1 MTKQEPSSSGFSLK
15 KEGLMP
21 QEEMLEVG
29 KKSKSL
35 SIGIPKENQKTESR
49 VALTPE
55 AVEILVDEGHEVIIE
70 RKAGEGANYS
80 DTDYS
85 ECGGFI
91 VDEKKEVFK
100 CDIILKIAPF
110 SQTDTKYLKGNQLVI
125 SALHLNSQKRENI
138 KALMDSKVTAIAFE
152 YLMDDRGSYTVERSM
167 DAISGNTAILIAAE
181 HLSKMNN
188 GKGVMLGGITGI
200 TPTEVVILGSG
211 TAAEFATRAALGL
224 GAFVKIFDDS
234 VGGLRRLQDD
244 LGTRLYTSVFHPRVL
259 SKAILSADVVIG
271 AKHYDGKIPRYYV
284 TTEMVKSMK
293 EGSVIID
300 ISIDEGGCVET
311 SECRDQGDPAY
322 IKHGIVHYSVP
333 NLPSIVSRTASI
345 ALSNI
350 FLPLVLDI
358 ANSGGYRQ
366 CIKQSKGLCNG
377 VYIYNG
383 ILTNAQIGSRFTLPS
398 QNINLLMAA
407 F

>member
-1 MTKQEPSSSGFSLK
+1 MSREQSPSNFSLK
-15 KEGLMP
+15 KAGLLP
-21 QEEMLEVG
+21 QEEMLEITT
-29 KKSKSL
+29 KRKNL
-35 SIGIPKENQKTESR
+35 SIGIPREDQKNESR

-55 AVEILVDEGHEVIIE
+55 AIEILVESGHEVIIE

-91 VDEKKEVFK
+91 VDEKTEVYK
-100 CDIILKIAPF
+100 CDIVLKIAPVT
-110 SQTDTKYLKGNQLVI
+110 QADIKYLKGNQLII
-125 SALHLNSQKRENI
+125 SALELNNQKRETI

-152 YLMDDRGSYTVERSM
+152 YLMDDTGNYPVERSM
-167 DAISGNTAILIAAE
+167 DAISGNTSILIAAE
-181 HLSKMNN
+181 YLSKMNN

-211 TAAEFATRAALGL
+211 TAAEFATRAAIGL

-234 VGGLRRLQDD
+234 VSGLRRLQDV
-244 LGTRLYTSVFHPRVL
+244 LGYRLYTSVFHPRVL
-259 SKAILSADVVIG
+259 SKAVCSADVIIG
-271 AKHYDGKIPRYYV
+271 AKHYGNNTPRYYV
-284 TTEMVKSMK
+284 TKEMVKKMK
-293 EGSVIID
+293 EGSVIVD

-311 SECRDQGDPAY
+311 SECHDQNNPSY
-322 IKHGIVHYSVP
+322 VKHGVIHYCVP

-350 FLPLVLDI
+350 FLPLVMDI
-358 ANSGGYRQ
+358 SNSGGY
-366 CIKQSKGLCNG
+366 KQHIRESKGLCNG

-398 QNINLLMAA
+398 QNIDLLMAA

>member
-1 MTKQEPSSSGFSLK
+1 MSREPSSSDFSLK
-15 KEGLMP
+15 KEGLLP
-21 QEEMLEVG
+21 QEEMLEVTT
-29 KKSKSL
+29 KRKNL
-35 SIGIPKENQKTESR
+35 SIGIPKENHKTESR

-55 AVEILVDEGHEVIIE
+55 AIEILVENGHEVIIE

-91 VDEKKEVFK
+91 VDEKKEVYK
-100 CDIILKIAPF
+100 CDIVLKIAPLN
-110 SQTDTKYLKGNQLVI
+110 QTDIKYLKGNQLVI
-125 SALHLNSQKRENI
+125 SALELNSQKRETI
-138 KALMDSKVTAIAFE
+138 KGLMDSKVTAIAFE
-152 YLMDDRGSYTVERSM
+152 YLMDDTGNYPVERSM
-167 DAISGNTAILIAAE
+167 DAISGNTSILIAAE

-200 TPTEVVILGSG
+200 TPTEVVIIGSG
-211 TAAEFATRAALGL
+211 TAAEFATRAAIGL

-234 VGGLRRLQDD
+234 VSGLRRLQDV
-244 LGTRLYTSVFHPRVL
+244 LGYRLYTSVFHPRVL
-259 SKAILSADVVIG
+259 TKAVRSADVIIG
-271 AKHYDGKIPRYYV
+271 AKHYGNKTPMYYV
-284 TTEMVKSMK
+284 TREMVKKMK
-293 EGSVIID
+293 EGSVIVD

-311 SECRDQGDPAY
+311 SECHDQNNPSY
-322 IKHGIVHYSVP
+322 IKHGVIHYSVP

-350 FLPLVLDI
+350 FLPLVMDI
-358 ANSGGYRQ
+358 ANSGGYKQ
-366 CIKQSKGLCNG
+366 HIKESKGLCNG

-383 ILTNAQIGSRFTLPS
+383 ILTKAQIGSRFTLPS
-398 QNINLLMAA
+398 QNIDLLMAA